1 MKEKQALLD
10 FGLSETEVDT
20 YLAAFRIG
28 GGTAATIAKE
38 VGYQRTTVYP
48 VLKSLAKKGC
58 ILMYFRKNQ
67 QFYYAQKPDK
77 LAGLFQKK
85 IDFFNSV
92 IPLFQ
97 SMEKKQ
103 AKAIGLRFIETKEEL
118 RKFYTEVLDD
128 HKTYSVI
135 GNAHA
140 WQNIDP
146 EFFEEYRKIRAKLKI
161 KTRLLLS
168 ADSEKTNPAGKDLL
182 REFKYLPLEYQFK
195 TTLNIFEDKV
205 LVITPESSSLA
216 VVIAVP
222 AMVDIFKSIF
232 TLIWNLLPEIKD

>member
-10 FGLSETEVDT
+10 FGLSETEADT

-28 GGTAATIAKE
+28 GGTAAAIAKE

-48 VLKSLAKKGC
+48 VLKALAKKGC
-58 ILMYFRKNQ
+58 VLMYFRKNQ

-77 LAGLFQKK
+77 LMGLFQKK
-85 IDFFNSV
+85 LDFFNSV

-118 RKFYTEVLDD
+118 RQFYTDVLDED
-128 HKTYSVI
+128 KNYRVI

-146 EFFEEYRKIRAKLKI
+146 EFFEEYREIRARLKI
-161 KTRLLLS
+161 KTRLILS
-168 ADSEKTNPAGKDLL
+168 ADSENSNPPNKDLL
-182 REFKYLPLEYQFK
+182 REFKYLPTEYQFK
-195 TTLNIFEDKV
+195 TTLNIFKDKV
-205 LVITPESSSLA
+205 LIITPESSSLA
-216 VVIAVP
+216 VVIGVP

-232 TLIWNLLPEIKD
+232 DLIWNLLPNYQ